1 MPDESAADEKRIEE
15 AQEERELTS
24 YERMGM
30 ADNHVAKDAKKRDIV
45 IPEPPKKK

>member
-1 MPDESAADEKRIEE
+1 MADESAADEKRVEE

-30 ADNHVAKDAKKRDIV
+30 ADNHVANDAKKRDIF
-45 IPEPPKKK
+45 IPKPPSGE